1 MRNITRSKVCLVLG
15 FISSEGSCKLMY
27 IMLIR
32 LLVQSC
38 TDWLYMGKNDT
49 AETQIFPDTGKQ
61 EVIKE
66 IGGSSLLEIKRFS

>member
-1 MRNITRSKVCLVLG
+1 
-15 FISSEGSCKLMY
+15 MY